1 MVWGTVWHLWVFSA
15 VGGTIPVIPTGPPS
29 SVQGILG
36 SVGLILPN
44 LCPQRSLNAALSLP
58 AALPRC

>member
-1 MVWGTVWHLWVFSA
+1 MVWGTVWHLWVLSA
-15 VGGTIPVIPTGPPS
+15 VGGTIPVVPAGPPS

-44 LCPQRSLNAALSLP
+44 LYPKKRP
-58 AALPRC
+58 